1 MKKIVRLTEG
11 DLVRIIKKVISEND
25 PKKQKTQP
33 AATSGDVVKL
43 SKLKGKQDLVNELL
57 GYPIKNPD
65 EMFATL
71 KKYGIEPQKNSKF
84 DMRNNDD
91 VNLMGF
97 IQSALGSMNQHFLR
111 YTLDDKV
118 GEFCKS
124 NIVNFSNMCTWS
136 GIKNSYSNQ
145 QGGVPYSTDSILYN
159 FQRFTNSRC
168 PLIAMLQ
175 DRFGYLPNDTTVSGK
190 FNVLISEYV
199 KKLVAAAGY
208 TC

>member
-33 AATSGDVVKL
+33 AAASGDKVQL
-43 SKLKGKQDLVNELL
+43 SKLKGKQDLVNKLL
-57 GYPIKNPD
+57 GYPIKTPD
-65 EMFATL
+65 EMLATL
-71 KKYGIEPQKNSKF
+71 KTYGIEPQKNSKF

-97 IQSALGSMNQHFLR
+97 IQSALGSMNQYFLR
-111 YTLDDKV
+111 YTSDDKV
-118 GEFCKS
+118 GAFCKS
-124 NIVNFSNMCTWS
+124 NIVNFSNMCTWG

-145 QGGVPYSTDSILYN
+145 QGGVPYYTDSILYDL
-159 FQRFTNSRC
+159 QRFTNSRC